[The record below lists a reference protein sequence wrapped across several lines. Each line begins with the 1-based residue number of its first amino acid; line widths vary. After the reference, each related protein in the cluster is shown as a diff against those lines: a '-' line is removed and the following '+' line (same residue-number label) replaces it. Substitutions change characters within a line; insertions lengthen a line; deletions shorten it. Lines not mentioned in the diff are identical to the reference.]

1 MAALGRELRVNLQ
14 GIVARL
20 SETESKALA
29 QAVHNGGTAARESFK
44 AMYGAEMPNL
54 EPWTYHR
61 KDTSLLL
68 MFGDYLAGCFVVS
81 EALSES
87 LQRIIPEPARPA
99 VSVVDA
105 IPEIYQP
112 AKSGW
117 RQPEPR
123 PVRIFESSET
133 TPLELRSVLQL
144 VKSGRLSVTEKSL
157 RPTEASVRLIAQCL
171 VAPDFDAEVPRAAS
185 GSHGVEATGSYRAHA
200 WGVLVQQCGWAKPRR
215 GVLILT

>member
-1 MAALGRELRVNLQ
+1 MNLQ

-87 LQRIIPEPARPA
+87 LQRIIPEPA

-171 VAPDFDAEVPRAAS
+171 VAPDFDAELPDRMES
-185 GSHGVEATGSYRAHA
+185 RRQEAIGRTPGAF
-200 WGVLVQQCGWAKPRR
+200 
-215 GVLILT
+215 